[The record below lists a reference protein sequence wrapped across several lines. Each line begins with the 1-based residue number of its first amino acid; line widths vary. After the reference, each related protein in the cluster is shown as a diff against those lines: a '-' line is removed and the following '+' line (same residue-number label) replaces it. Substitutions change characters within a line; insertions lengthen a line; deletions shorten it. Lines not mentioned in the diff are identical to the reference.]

1 MSGVRNIL
9 LPVLVCLVIASLFL
23 FFTCGVF
30 ADQLA
35 STWNVKYTNLKDAL
49 RVVAVDP
56 LNPQVLYVGTDKGIM
71 ATLDGGATWGLL
83 HSFKDNNLD
92 LSKLVSEEAL
102 QSILFL
108 REGEAAEPA
117 TTVRKA
123 ETGATESTAAEEH
136 AAAQTADEAA
146 IKQLEGLQAKLEK
159 AQEDCAKAKEVTA
172 QAQAAAKALPPDELT
187 ISEVESVPESD
198 SGYVETVYME
208 QLEAWLSARAL
219 SVPDGGG
226 ERKDALMEYLKQHAD
241 KVAALETA
249 AQEATVNEASLQND
263 LGIITDQVNQAK
275 IATQQTETV
284 LLAAKSA
291 SQTTEDQGKTA
302 GEEGL
307 EEPAGTPS
315 PVIESVSGVTYVAID
330 PSDPDRI
337 LCATLNGLYLSSDKG
352 ESWNLVYRGTGELKS
367 AIISLAIDPSNPA
380 TVYAGTLNGLNK
392 SLDGGKTWEQASGRI
407 NTKVINYL
415 VVHPF
420 DSQIILAATQ
430 KDGIFKSSDG
440 GVTWTRVFSFVGA
453 NNVHSLAY
461 SASNPERIY
470 AGTEAGIYL
479 SKDGGSNWEN
489 ITGLGLSSPLIHYL
503 LTSPTDEDVAY
514 AATLGGVF
522 GTADMGKQWRK
533 LTYGTMFRKPKF
545 MAMDPLDPSS
555 IFLLTENRLFRSEP
569 LDVQDLSSGKKE
581 ITGNCE
587 FLEGGA
593 KHSLVILD
601 VDPEAEIVTIE
612 IRSDPQTIK
621 LKVGE
626 KQQLDLDQDGKD
638 DVIIVAEEIKD
649 GVPRLA
655 IESLTAP
662 EPEPEPAAVSTFP
675 AAVNGLEDLQ
685 PYFQAEP
692 TWVEVQTAASR
703 WAEVHPDK
711 IAGWRRG
718 ASLRAF
724 LPRISLAYTKSR
736 AWYDDSYSRN
746 ENYQSTES
754 SSYQQS
760 SSETKSS
767 GGSLYTT
774 QYSDGNYNWYDEYS
788 SYDES
793 SYYEKSSSGK
803 GQRAAT
809 GNRYKESLNYVK
821 SKSWRLEFSWY
832 LGDFL
837 YERQQIYISKEARDL
852 VELRQDVLEQVTQ
865 YFFDRRSARIDL
877 ILNPPADS
885 YSRVEALLMI
895 QQLNA
900 SLDALTGGYFSR
912 TIKEKSRSL

>member
-1 MSGVRNIL
+1 MSGARNIL
-9 LPVLVCLVIASLFL
+9 LPVLTCLFVASLFL
-23 FFTCGVF
+23 LFSYGVS

-35 STWNVKYTNLKDAL
+35 STWNVKYTNLKDDL

-56 LNPQVLYVGTDKGIM
+56 LNPQVLYVGTDKGVM
-71 ATLDGGATWGLL
+71 NTLDGGATWGLL
-83 HSFKDNNLD
+83 HSFKDNQLD
-92 LSKLVSEEAL
+92 LSRLVTEEAL
-102 QSILFL
+102 QAILFL
-108 REGEAAEPA
+108 REGEVVGAA
-117 TTVRKA
+117 TKSRKSDIA
-123 ETGATESTAAEEH
+123 VTESTGPEEYATAQKANE
-136 AAAQTADEAA
+136 AAAKKFGE
-146 IKQLEGLQAKLEK
+146 LQAQLQK
-159 AQEDCAKAKEVTA
+159 AKGDSTKAKEITD

-198 SGYVETVYME
+198 SGYVEPVDME
-208 QLEAWLSARAL
+208 KLEAWLSERSL
-219 SVPDGGG
+219 SVPDSGR
-226 ERKDALMEYLKQHAD
+226 ERKDTLIDYLKERAT

-249 AQEATVNEASLQND
+249 AQEATAEEAALKND
-263 LGIITDQVNQAK
+263 LNVITDQSGQAK
-275 IATQQTETV
+275 VVLQQTETT

-291 SQTTEDQGKTA
+291 SQTSSEDQGKTTQK
-302 GEEGL
+302 
-307 EEPAGTPS
+307 EEPVGTPS
-315 PVIESVSGVTYVAID
+315 PVIGSISGVTYLAID
-330 PSDPDRI
+330 PSNPDRI
-337 LCATLNGLYLSSDKG
+337 LCATLAGLYLSSDKG
-352 ESWNLVYRGTGELKS
+352 ESWNMVYRGTGALKS
-367 AIISLAIDPSNPA
+367 AVISLAIDPSNPG
-380 TVYAGTLNGLNK
+380 TIYAGTLNGLNK
-392 SLDGGKTWEQASGRI
+392 SLDGGKTWEQTSGRI
-407 NTKVINYL
+407 NTKVINYI

-440 GVTWTRVFSFVGA
+440 GITWTQVFSFVGA
-453 NNVHSLAY
+453 NNVHSLVF

-479 SKDGGSNWEN
+479 SKDGGVNWEN
-489 ITGLGLSSPLIHYL
+489 ITGLGLSSPVIHYL

-533 LTYGTMFRKPKF
+533 LTYGTMFRNPKF

-555 IFLLTENRLFRSEP
+555 VFLLTENRLFRSEP
-569 LDVQDLSSGKKE
+569 LAVQDLSSGKKE

-587 FLEGGA
+587 FFVGGE
-593 KHSLVILD
+593 KHFLTIQD

-626 KQQLDLDQDGKD
+626 EQRVDLDQDGKE

-649 GVPRLA
+649 GVPLLA

-662 EPEPEPAAVSTFP
+662 APAPEPAAVETSP
-675 AAVNGLEDLQ
+675 AGINDLEDLK

-692 TWVEVQTAASR
+692 TWVEVQAAASR

-724 LPRISLAYTKSR
+724 LPRVSLAYTKSR
-736 AWYDDSYSRN
+736 TWYNDSYSRN
-746 ENYQSTES
+746 ENYQTTDKN
-754 SSYQQS
+754 SYDQRS
-760 SSETKSS
+760 NETSSS
-767 GGSLYTT
+767 GGSLFTT

-793 SYYEKSSSGK
+793 SYYRKDSSGH
-803 GQRAAT
+803 GQRDAI
-809 GNRYKESLNYVK
+809 GNRHKESLNYVR

-865 YFFDRRSARIDL
+865 YYFDRRSARIDL

-895 QQLNA
+895 QQLDA

-912 TIKEKSRSL
+912 VIKEKSRTL